1 MTNFYNEI
9 DSYAAQWLRNLIAA
23 GHIAPGVVDERSI
36 VDIDPGELRQYT
48 QCHFFA
54 GIGVWSYAL
63 RRAGWPDD
71 RSVWTGSCPCQPFSA
86 AGKRK
91 GHEDERHLW
100 PAWARLIREC
110 RPDSILGEQ
119 VSGPD
124 GLAWLDAV
132 CTDLEDS
139 RYTVGAVIATAAGV
153 GAPHGR
159 HRIYF
164 MAHTWG
170 SGRDQAI
177 ARDAGAKGQ
186 AQPDRHDALGHR
198 SSGALAYT
206 GGAGAARFGQHSG
219 QGAAARRVLAG
230 SGGSGG
236 VDDAGR
242 LGRGAGRDDDDGHDG
257 IIAPA
262 AGHAGGLGDYSSI
275 GPSAWAREQGGQNRA
290 VEPERSGPAVSLDHP
305 AEQGLALW
313 GDHQDPGR
321 VVGHEGSAA
330 GGTGPVNGFWADAEW
345 VLCRDPKGPRWRPI
359 EPGSFPVVDGASSRV
374 GRLRAY
380 GNGLCAETAV
390 SFVRAAKD
398 LMP

>member
-1 MTNFYNEI
+1 MTDFYNEI

-23 GHIAPGVVDERSI
+23 GHIPPGVVDERSI
-36 VDIDPGELRQYT
+36 VDIDPSELRQYT

-54 GIGVWSYAL
+54 GIGIWAYAL
-63 RRAGWPDD
+63 RRAGWPTD
-71 RSVWTGSCPCQPFSA
+71 RPVWTGSCPCQPFSA

-100 PAWARLIREC
+100 PAWERLIREC

-164 MAHTWG
+164 MAHTG
-170 SGRDQAI
+170 RSRRDQAI

-186 AQPDRHDALGHR
+186 AQPDRHVALGYR
-198 SSGALAYT
+198 SSGALAYS
-206 GGAGAARFGQHSG
+206 GGAGAARHGEHGGQST
-219 QGAAARRVLAG
+219 AARGVPAG

-236 VDDAGR
+236 VDDASSIA
-242 LGRGAGRDDDDGHDG
+242 RGAGRHHDAGHDG

-262 AGHAGGLGDYSSI
+262 AGHAGG
-275 GPSAWAREQGGQNRA
+275 
-290 VEPERSGPAVSLDHP
+290 LDHP

-313 GDHQDPGR
+313 GDHQDAR
-321 VVGHEGSAA
+321 RALRHEGRAA

-390 SFVRAAKD
+390 SFVRAAKE